1 MRIVLLCPSDNTP
14 TGGIKVIY
22 RHCELFN
29 ALGVDAVVMHP
40 FDTGFRCNW
49 FTHAARFASC
59 LELDPA
65 GDFVI
70 VPELWALPFGRQ
82 CLDLGVR
89 YGMFVQNGYLTHAIL
104 PSHTRRDMECVYEN
118 AALILSISSDTTR
131 MVCCNYPGIGSERVV
146 PMRYSIGAHFIPRH
160 LHGRADVRRR
170 ISFMPR
176 KLPDHAA
183 RVVYALCAQLPSG
196 WHIVPIQQ
204 LPEAEVA
211 KLLSISSIFMSFSD
225 FEGLPLPPLEAA
237 IAGNLV
243 IGYTGRGAMDYW
255 REPNFR
261 EVRPFD
267 IIDFVETVLQAAR
280 DFERGAIDTMAL
292 ACGAKCLA
300 QRYSA
305 ASETE
310 ALAALIARIEAL
322 VHTQARPQPLQEA
335 ALF

>member
-1 MRIVLLCPSDNTP
+1 
-14 TGGIKVIY
+14 
-22 RHCELFN
+22 
-29 ALGVDAVVMHP
+29 
-40 FDTGFRCNW
+40 
-49 FTHAARFASC
+49 
-59 LELDPA
+59 
-65 GDFVI
+65 
-70 VPELWALPFGRQ
+70 
-82 CLDLGVR
+82 
-89 YGMFVQNGYLTHAIL
+89 
-104 PSHTRRDMECVYEN
+104 
-118 AALILSISSDTTR
+118 
-131 MVCCNYPGIGSERVV
+131 
-146 PMRYSIGAHFIPRH
+146 
-160 LHGRADVRRR
+160 
-170 ISFMPR
+170 
-176 KLPDHAA
+176 
-183 RVVYALCAQLPSG
+183 VVYALGAQLPPG

-267 IIDFVETVLQAAR
+267 IIDFVETVSQAAR

-292 ACGAKCLA
+292 ACGAKRLA

-322 VHTQARPQPLQEA
+322 FHTQARPQPLQEA